1 MIKANNN
8 KKSLRKHFRELRRNL
23 TTNDKQ
29 QAAINIAQQLIKI
42 PVYQKAQH
50 IGMYSALADEA
61 SLNVFSELA
70 REAGKTLYLPVI
82 DKNSSDNLMNFK
94 TWSSD
99 AQLSPNSLGIPE
111 PNDAS
116 NSSKLN
122 IVSTPLD
129 LLLLPL
135 VAYDKKGQRLGMGG
149 GFYDRY
155 IQNNLN
161 KQCVLIGVAF
171 SCQQATVLPNDSW
184 DKQLHAV
191 VNEKEF
197 LSFT

>member
-1 MIKANNN
+1 M
-8 KKSLRKHFRELRRNL
+8 RRNL

-29 QAAINIAQQLIKI
+29 QAAINIAQQLIKL
-42 PVYQKAQH
+42 PAYQKAQH

-61 SLNVFSELA
+61 SLKVFSELA
-70 REAGKTLYLPVI
+70 WEDGKALYLPVI

-94 TWSSD
+94 IWSSG
-99 AQLSPNSLGIPE
+99 AQLNPNSLGIFE
-111 PNDAS
+111 PNEAS
-116 NSSKLN
+116 NSSNL
-122 IVSTPLD
+122 IPVSIPLD
-129 LLLLPL
+129 ILLLPL
-135 VAYDKKGQRLGMGG
+135 VAYDIKGQRLGMGG

-161 KQCVLIGVAF
+161 KQCVLIGIAF
-171 SCQQATVLPNDSW
+171 SCQKATVLPNESW
-184 DKQLHAV
+184 DKKLHAV